1 MRPSNHVQNDHNSSQ
16 LVSQIWQ
23 RSGSCPDGTIPIRRI
38 RKQDLLR
45 ATSLENFGK
54 KMPVHSSYSP
64 TDDKGTVYINSTRV
78 ELGPQVNRS
87 VSKHRE
93 DLINKVYFDP
103 CLTCAKLCLLGC
115 YPVNYWIQLHRCSRR
130 YKYLDSKS

>member
-1 MRPSNHVQNDHNSSQ
+1 MRPSSHVQNDHNSSQ

-38 RKQDLLR
+38 RKQDVLR

-64 TDDKGTVYINSTRV
+64 TDGQRHCVH
-78 ELGPQVNRS
+78 Q
-87 VSKHRE
+87 
-93 DLINKVYFDP
+93 
-103 CLTCAKLCLLGC
+103 
-115 YPVNYWIQLHRCSRR
+115 Q
-130 YKYLDSKS
+130 